1 MLSYDELFELVTK
14 RRSVRKFKPDM
25 VSDELINKILDVAR
39 QAPSGANH
47 QPWEFIV
54 IKDKALKDQIVS
66 IVQDGLRWNQQLED
80 TREEEMQHPS
90 KFHPVEALGFKDAPV
105 FILVLGDPRTRQ
117 AQVLAAQLERQSF
130 ISSLSNAF
138 IYMHLAAT
146 ALGLGSQWVSAAHA
160 SLAAARIKKV
170 LDIPEGYDI
179 FDLFV
184 LGYPDQTPKPRRVRE
199 LPELIHRNKF
209 DRSKSRSDEEVK
221 RFARQL
227 QVDRKT

>member
-80 TREEEMQHPS
+80 TR
-90 KFHPVEALGFKDAPV
+90 
-105 FILVLGDPRTRQ
+105 
-117 AQVLAAQLERQSF
+117 
-130 ISSLSNAF
+130 
-138 IYMHLAAT
+138 
-146 ALGLGSQWVSAAHA
+146 
-160 SLAAARIKKV
+160 
-170 LDIPEGYDI
+170 
-179 FDLFV
+179 
-184 LGYPDQTPKPRRVRE
+184 
-199 LPELIHRNKF
+199 
-209 DRSKSRSDEEVK
+209 
-221 RFARQL
+221 
-227 QVDRKT
+227 